1 MKVSF
6 ASLSSAGPI
15 RTNNEDSI
23 AFWQPEDEAERQQRG
38 SISIVADGVGGH
50 GNGEVASRMAVEI
63 AVQKFKESSLSTPPK
78 KLIKDIFNAANIA
91 LYDSD
96 ENESKP
102 KRMATTL
109 SVCIFRNKELSI
121 GHVGDTRTYLIRAE
135 TIKQLTS
142 DHSYTGMQVKL
153 RLITEHEARAS
164 TMRSVLTRSVGHEPI
179 INFDFKEMK
188 LMKHDRIVQCTDG
201 LYCFMNDGELLEGV
215 DRLRM
220 EEICPYLVSLA
231 ERRGTDDN
239 LSVQVVQVEQIDEPK
254 FYRPLSILQQTT
266 PHSHA
271 VTNEIQPG
279 QTLDNRFQIEEVVSR
294 SGMAS
299 IFKAKDLKNG
309 DIVAVKIPH
318 MQFES
323 DVGFFTR
330 FQREAEIG
338 KKLNHPNILRFID
351 VPDQSRPYIAMEFLE
366 GKTIAEMMNEVRP
379 FPVDDAVQ
387 IASRICDALSHM
399 HENKIVHRDLK
410 PQNVMICK
418 DGTLR
423 IMDFGIAKS
432 MEARRLTFAGLS
444 STMGTPD
451 YMAPEQV
458 KGRRGDSRTD
468 IYSLGAML
476 YEMTTGHV
484 PFEGPNPFIVMNSR
498 LTGDPVAPRKRN
510 PEIPPEIEE
519 IILHAMEREPH
530 ERYSSAQ
537 EMKAELDNPATVALT
552 GRHHHLALPKIWKT
566 HWLGMRMTVLCVLI
580 PIIVLVIAITLTHC
594 GHHPHHGLR

>member
-6 ASLSSAGPI
+6 VTLSSAGPI
-15 RTNNEDSI
+15 RSTNEDTV
-23 AFWQPEDEAERQQRG
+23 AFWQPEDEEERQQRG

-50 GNGEVASRMAVEI
+50 GNGQVASRMAAEI
-63 AVQKFKESSLSTPPK
+63 AVRKFKEAPLSTPPK
-78 KLIKDIFNAANIA
+78 KLMKEIFDEANIS
-91 LYDSD
+91 LYDSE
-96 ENESKP
+96 ENNDKA

-109 SVCIFRNKELSI
+109 SVCIYRNKELSI
-121 GHVGDTRTYLIRAE
+121 GHAGDTRVYLVRGE

-164 TMRSVLTRSVGHEPI
+164 AMRSVLTRSVGHEPI
-179 INFDFKEMK
+179 ISFDFKEMK

-201 LYCFMNDGELLEGV
+201 LYCFMNDGELCEGV

-220 EEICPYLVSLA
+220 EEICPYLVALA

-239 LSVQVVQVEQIDEPK
+239 LSVQVVQVDQIDEPK

-266 PHSHA
+266 PHSHT
-271 VTNEIQPG
+271 VTHEIQPG
-279 QTLDNRFQIEEVVSR
+279 QILDKRFEIQEVVSR

-299 IFKAKDLKNG
+299 IFKAKDLTTG
-309 DIVAVKIPH
+309 ETVAVKIPH

-323 DVGFFTR
+323 DVGFFSR

-338 KKLNHPNILRFID
+338 KKLHHPNILRFID

-366 GKTIAEMMNEVRP
+366 GKTIADMMNDIRP
-379 FPVDDAVQ
+379 FPVGDAVQ
-387 IASRICDALSHM
+387 IASLVCDALAHM
-399 HENKIVHRDLK
+399 HENNIVHRDLK

-418 DGTLR
+418 DGSLR

-458 KGRRGDSRTD
+458 KGRRGDARTD

-519 IILHAMEREPH
+519 IILHAMEREPY
-530 ERYSSAQ
+530 RRFSTAL
-537 EMKAELDNPATVALT
+537 EMKAELDNPSTVIMT
-552 GRHHHLALPKIWKT
+552 GRHHHLTLPKKWKT
-566 HWLGMRMTVLCVLI
+566 QWLRMRMTVLCVAL
-580 PIIVLVIAITLTHC
+580 PIIVFALAMALTHC
-594 GHHPHHGLR
+594 NHHVHH